1 MMWVPY
7 VQVREPYSVVMY
19 LAERLDV
26 PALLDLQ
33 LPEGRQKT
41 LTKEN

>member
-1 MMWVPY
+1 
-7 VQVREPYSVVMY
+7 VVMY

-33 LPEGRQKT
+33 LPEGSQMARKH
-41 LTKEN
+41 